1 VSHIVDRA
9 WKLLTS
15 VKLALGLI
23 LAVAALGAAS
33 TFIPGSRFF
42 SSPVFFALTA
52 AFCLNLA
59 CCAIDR
65 FAGRM
70 SRRAPL
76 RLGSDLVHLGLFV
89 LIAGALITARY
100 RGEGLAYLGEGDS
113 VQLPGGGSLKL
124 VSFAFERW
132 PDGRPKDWVSTV
144 QVTGSDG
151 GVVVPSFAIEVNRPL
166 KLGRMRLYQST
177 WTIEDT
183 AVLED
188 ATGTE
193 HRLTTGDFLRAGGG
207 NLVFRGRSGDDPS
220 APAVFDVTDST
231 GTHRREAPP
240 GATLAGLTL
249 ASVSSRTLT
258 GLKAVVDTG
267 SPVALAGFTLAAAG
281 LALWIVRSRRV
292 A

>member
-1 VSHIVDRA
+1 MTMSRSPRAAIIDRA
-9 WKLLTS
+9 WKVLTS

-33 TFIPGSRFF
+33 TFIPRSRFF
-42 SSPVFFALTA
+42 SSPVFFALMA

-59 CCAIDR
+59 CCAVDR
-65 FAGRM
+65 IAGRL

-76 RLGSDLVHLGLFV
+76 RLGPDLVHLGLLV
-89 LIAGALITARY
+89 LLAGALITARY

-166 KLGRMRLYQST
+166 KVGRMRLYQST

-188 ATGTE
+188 ADGEE
-193 HRLTTGDFLRAGGG
+193 HRLTSSGSVRTGSG
-207 NLVFRGRSGDDPS
+207 NLGAGRATTLRRQQS
-220 APAVFDVTDST
+220 ST
-231 GTHRREAPP
+231 
-240 GATLAGLTL
+240 
-249 ASVSSRTLT
+249 
-258 GLKAVVDTG
+258 
-267 SPVALAGFTLAAAG
+267 
-281 LALWIVRSRRV
+281 
-292 A
+292 